1 MAKQRPKVRK
11 ARLISRTKAHPTKMA
26 PRVRSEAEERA
37 FWEAHDSTDYI
48 DWTQASSVRLA
59 NLKPSTQTIS
69 LRLPVGL
76 LERIKVEANRRDMPY
91 HSLIKVWLADQVN
104 RPRV

>member
-1 MAKQRPKVRK
+1 MAKQRPKARK
-11 ARLISRTKAHPTKMA
+11 ARLTSRTKAHPKKMA
-26 PRVRSEAEERA
+26 PTFKSEAEERA

-48 DWTQASSVRLA
+48 DWTQATSVRLA

-91 HSLIKVWLADQVN
+91 QSLIKAWLADQVN

>member
-1 MAKQRPKVRK
+1 
-11 ARLISRTKAHPTKMA
+11 MA
-26 PRVRSEAEERA
+26 PTFKSEAEERA
-37 FWEAHDSTDYI
+37 FWECARLHRLHRLDSGDFG
-48 DWTQASSVRLA
+48 SKVRLA

-91 HSLIKVWLADQVN
+91 QSLIKGWLADQVN

>member
-1 MAKQRPKVRK
+1 MATQRSKARK
-11 ARLISRTKAHPTKMA
+11 ARLTSRTKVLPPKVAPTFK
-26 PRVRSEAEERA
+26 SEAQERA

-48 DWTQASSVRLA
+48 DWTQASSVRLP

-91 HSLIKVWLADQVN
+91 QSLIKAWLADQVG
-104 RPRV
+104 RPRA